1 MSGAMMGYM
10 GNCASI
16 SQIVAFDL
24 VNPSSGATTWTD
36 STSGVYATV
45 VGSPV
50 YDSAFGGGLT
60 IASNC
65 WVEVQGVNTKLFVF
79 TISIVANVT
88 AGGSHYNPFFDGSTA
103 ARTGN
108 AIWANINNVTWSTG
122 INGSTVSGLIF
133 AATGVA
139 WWDFVYNGTSV
150 KVYKNGT
157 PIISGTTSSANIGWT
172 NNLRVGTE
180 YGQGATSYLNG
191 KIYRIKYQTAAL
203 DQTGVVSQFN
213 TYKNTYGLN
222 AGSIQFSG
230 SNYISSTTSTSPTA
244 AFTIEAWIY
253 PTATSQFSILSIGNE
268 ATSRI
273 VFFTNNGN
281 ISYNIYGSASVVI
294 AASGIAQTTWQ
305 HVAIV
310 RNASN
315 LITVYV
321 NGVSKGTATL
331 AGTLGNTGG
340 YYIAGDST
348 GAGLGTGYI
357 SNLRYIT
364 GVALYVGAF
373 TPPTAMLN
381 DTQVSGTNTALLNSG
396 TQLLLNTCN
405 GSNFL
410 VDSSGKGVVMSNNGT
425 VVTSN
430 YEPFTPYPIAFV
442 TTGIQL
448 HLDAGNASSYPGT
461 GSTWTDLVGNKTFTL
476 SGSPSYSSSNGGY
489 LNFVPASSQYAY
501 SATSLSVLSTWTVE
515 VWHYY
520 TGTNA
525 GTWPSIVTE
534 SFANSVALNYN
545 LGSTT
550 VSTDNTSL
558 TASYFNSSSWKTS
571 GDYSLTANNW
581 YHIVGTYDGT
591 TLKLY
596 VNNSLVKSNTI
607 SGNPST
613 DNQGIRLMRRWDAA
627 DYWGGRLSI
636 VRIYNNDIGATSVT
650 QNWNSQR
657 SRFGL

>member
-1 MSGAMMGYM
+1 
-10 GNCASI
+10 
-16 SQIVAFDL
+16 
-24 VNPSSGATTWTD
+24 
-36 STSGVYATV
+36 
-45 VGSPV
+45 
-50 YDSAFGGGLT
+50 
-60 IASNC
+60 
-65 WVEVQGVNTKLFVF
+65 
-79 TISIVANVT
+79 
-88 AGGSHYNPFFDGSTA
+88 
-103 ARTGN
+103 
-108 AIWANINNVTWSTG
+108 
-122 INGSTVSGLIF
+122 
-133 AATGVA
+133 
-139 WWDFVYNGTSV
+139 
-150 KVYKNGT
+150 
-157 PIISGTTSSANIGWT
+157 
-172 NNLRVGTE
+172 
-180 YGQGATSYLNG
+180 
-191 KIYRIKYQTAAL
+191 
-203 DQTGVVSQFN
+203 
-213 TYKNTYGLN
+213 
-222 AGSIQFSG
+222 
-230 SNYISSTTSTSPTA
+230 
-244 AFTIEAWIY
+244 
-253 PTATSQFSILSIGNE
+253 
-268 ATSRI
+268 
-273 VFFTNNGN
+273 
-281 ISYNIYGSASVVI
+281 
-294 AASGIAQTTWQ
+294 
-305 HVAIV
+305 
-310 RNASN
+310 
-315 LITVYV
+315 
-321 NGVSKGTATL
+321 
-331 AGTLGNTGG
+331 
-340 YYIAGDST
+340 
-348 GAGLGTGYI
+348 
-357 SNLRYIT
+357 LRYIT